1 MNNERL
7 DKMFRKQAFLVISKT
22 AFLNGRKRKIIFYR
36 LTDNLKPTIAWIVFL
51 IFLCGGF
58 ILPDTFLLFLCRL
71 TEGSPSNQSV
81 NSLNVINQL
90 VIMMISKQYAID
102 WTMCSFCE
110 QCFGGKKV
118 NVCDMA
124 RFKICKS
131 DITTVLLRCISFV
144 KKNLPFLQFMVIVA
158 NRLPMQRN
166 KSQTRQP
173 WTFYEQPM
181 LNENASQLHKTLD
194 FLQCWRSAL

>member
-1 MNNERL
+1 
-7 DKMFRKQAFLVISKT
+7 
-22 AFLNGRKRKIIFYR
+22 
-36 LTDNLKPTIAWIVFL
+36 
-51 IFLCGGF
+51 
-58 ILPDTFLLFLCRL
+58 
-71 TEGSPSNQSV
+71 
-81 NSLNVINQL
+81 
-90 VIMMISKQYAID
+90 
-102 WTMCSFCE
+102 
-110 QCFGGKKV
+110 
-118 NVCDMA
+118 MA

-144 KKNLPFLQFMVIVA
+144 KKNLPFLQFMVTVA

-194 FLQCWRSAL
+194 FLQC